1 MQHAPMV
8 TVVVVSWNTRE
19 LLARCLQSLRGEVDS
34 RRALVWVVDN
44 QSNDGSPTMVR
55 SDFRWARLTV
65 ASANLGFGAGVNT
78 VAHEAET
85 EWIVAANADVEV
97 EPGALDAL
105 VEAGGRR
112 PDAGVLAPR
121 LQLPTGE
128 IQRSVF
134 RFPRIGDQALAAVG
148 AHRLSRH
155 VADRL
160 GFGELPAPGT
170 EVEVD
175 YAMGAFLMFRRLAFE
190 AVGGF
195 DPRQWMYAEDMD
207 VSWRLRRA
215 GWTTVYVPQATVRH
229 VGGAAA
235 SIAFAEGVPMLKL
248 AAHYAWL
255 ERRRGRPAMLAIAVI
270 NLLGAA
276 ARLTY
281 LWPLAAF
288 SPARWEPARKRV
300 LEWWSM
306 NLDALA
312 KRRSTEHP

>member
-1 MQHAPMV
+1 MQHGPTV

-19 LLARCLQSLRGEVDS
+19 LLARCLRSLQGEVD
-34 RRALVWVVDN
+34 RGRALVQVVDN
-44 QSNDGSPTMVR
+44 QSHDGSPAMVR
-55 SDFRWARLTV
+55 SEFPWAQLTV
-65 ASANLGFGAGVNT
+65 ASANLGFGAAVNA

-97 EPGALDAL
+97 EPAALDAL
-105 VEAGGRR
+105 VAAGRR
-112 PDAGVLAPR
+112 HSEAGVLAPR
-121 LQLPTGE
+121 LELPTGE
-128 IQRSVF
+128 TQRSVF

-148 AHRLSRH
+148 AHRLSRR
-155 VADRL
+155 VARRL
-160 GFGELPAPGT
+160 GFGDLPDAGA
-170 EVEVD
+170 ESEVD
-175 YAMGAFLMFRRLAFE
+175 YAMGAFLMFRRAGFD

-235 SIAFAEGVPMLKL
+235 SIAFAEGVPTLKL

-288 SPARWEPARKRV
+288 SPTRWEPARERV
-300 LEWWSM
+300 RQWWSM